1 MYCLASFRIIHG
13 PMPKKFILLSLRW
26 EMPGRCM
33 KDIIFC
39 ITLSPVMR
47 FWSFT
52 KTWRPQKV
60 RKIRTLAPIAAPVEA
75 RIIVAQ
81 VFSSSPL

>member
-1 MYCLASFRIIHG
+1 
-13 PMPKKFILLSLRW
+13 MPRKFIFESLRW

-39 ITLSPVMR
+39 ITPSPVMR
-47 FWSFT
+47 FSSLT
-52 KTWRPQKV
+52 KAWRPQNV
-60 RKIRTLAPIAAPVEA
+60 RKTRTLAPIAAPVVA

>member
-1 MYCLASFRIIHG
+1 MN
-13 PMPKKFILLSLRW
+13 
-26 EMPGRCM
+26 
-33 KDIIFC
+33 DIIFC

-52 KTWRPQKV
+52 NVWRPQNV
-60 RKIRTLAPIAAPVEA
+60 RKTRTLAPIAAPVVA